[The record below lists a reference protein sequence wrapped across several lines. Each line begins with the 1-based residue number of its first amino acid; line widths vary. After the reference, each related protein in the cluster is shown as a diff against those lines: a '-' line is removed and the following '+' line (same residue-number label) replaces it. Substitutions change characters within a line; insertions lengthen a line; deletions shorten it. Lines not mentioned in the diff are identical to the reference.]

1 MMTDPWKPDSM
12 QAYQADEE
20 FFNVRDAQGHLLI
33 VRVRDEVARFAT
45 SDCPDGLKLLM
56 RGKNKGKWVN
66 NNVVRATIADL
77 NVAGEDGQLGKIYN
91 VAVIFAG
98 TLVKDLKFNVG
109 KTLLMLWKQDDPSDK
124 SSPYS
129 YMMMDGNEQ
138 AVTAARDFLTRH
150 PEFMTIPEPPA
161 YVLQA
166 REEAPQQQPQGGY
179 PQPQQPPAGWNTA
192 APPPEYYQ
200 QQPQWQPQGP
210 PPQQP
215 YPQWQQPVAP
225 QAPPQPQGNGSFLSR
240 AQGNP
245 AFYAQHE
252 PNGPVN
258 HQGQPQSQE
267 APF

>member
-1 MMTDPWKPDSM
+1 L
-12 QAYQADEE
+12 
-20 FFNVRDAQGHLLI
+20 N
-33 VRVRDEVARFAT
+33 EVG
-45 SDCPDGLKLLM
+45 D
-56 RGKNKGKWVN
+56 
-66 NNVVRATIADL
+66 
-77 NVAGEDGQLGKIYN
+77 DGQLGKVYN

-129 YMMMDGNEQ
+129 YMMMDGNDQ

-200 QQPQWQPQGP
+200 QQQWQPQA

-215 YPQWQQPVAP
+215 YPQWQQPVPP

-258 HQGQPQSQE
+258 HQGQPQSRE